1 MIARI
6 RAKTEEEQT
15 IKEHSE
21 HVAQLAAHSL
31 AGVGLSAL
39 GQLAGLLHDMGK
51 YTRAFYDYIWQA
63 YRHPEAKPPKGTAPH
78 AQTGAIY
85 AYERWYCSGQYE
97 KLTAQI
103 LSLVIRA
110 HHSGLPDCICPDGS
124 SPYLECMEA
133 ARTDARTHYDE
144 AKGNF
149 LANVCG
155 TDALDSLFLESVAEV
170 RAFAET
176 AGKDKASYGYTTR
189 VLLSTLVDADRWD
202 SACFERGENPF
213 GAPVQCAPAWGM
225 LLSRLNESLRKFDSA
240 TRIAEIRNGVSLRCF
255 AAAHDA
261 PGIYR
266 LTVPT
271 GGGKT
276 LASLRFALEHARM
289 HDMRRIF
296 YVIPF
301 NTILD
306 QNAGALRDALQ
317 NYEGI
322 LEHHSNVVMDDE
334 AEQSAHT
341 RLAERWDSDIILTSF
356 VHFMNTLYRKENTD
370 ARRMHRL
377 QRSVIIFDEV
387 QAIPQN
393 CIRLFERAV
402 QFLVRGLGCTAVL
415 CTATQPSLALEGADI
430 IQNAG
435 ALFQSLRRTE
445 IIDETRPARTCEEAA
460 QNALSLLREYGAV
473 LMIVNTKKAAE
484 SVCQKV
490 KDGAPANVHCFHLS
504 TNMCPA
510 HRMETL
516 EELRAL
522 LKNGASVFLISTS
535 LIEAG
540 VDVSFPIVIRS
551 FAGLPSILQAAG
563 RCNRNGEQAL
573 GRVYVWT
580 LSEEKLE
587 RLPFVQHGQAL
598 TADVMLMAREER
610 LDLQDLVCIRL
621 YFDKEQKLYG
631 AEGKRNV
638 ERSYPFKNTNLVE
651 LLGKNKP
658 GKDAMVRL
666 YPQYQGR
673 LFLKQ
678 AFRTAGEAFRV
689 IPENTV
695 SVIVPYGEG
704 RQLLARLLAG
714 GGTGEMIMLLRKL
727 QRYTV
732 NLYETAYRALLQQ
745 GGLCFY
751 PEYGVTVL
759 REAYYSGE
767 TGVTAA
773 PETMDSMI
781 Y

>member
-1 MIARI
+1 
-6 RAKTEEEQT
+6 
-15 IKEHSE
+15 
-21 HVAQLAAHSL
+21 
-31 AGVGLSAL
+31 
-39 GQLAGLLHDMGK
+39 
-51 YTRAFYDYIWQA
+51 
-63 YRHPEAKPPKGTAPH
+63 
-78 AQTGAIY
+78 
-85 AYERWYCSGQYE
+85 
-97 KLTAQI
+97 
-103 LSLVIRA
+103 
-110 HHSGLPDCICPDGS
+110 
-124 SPYLECMEA
+124 
-133 ARTDARTHYDE
+133 
-144 AKGNF
+144 
-149 LANVCG
+149 
-155 TDALDSLFLESVAEV
+155 
-170 RAFAET
+170 
-176 AGKDKASYGYTTR
+176 
-189 VLLSTLVDADRWD
+189 
-202 SACFERGENPF
+202 
-213 GAPVQCAPAWGM
+213 
-225 LLSRLNESLRKFDSA
+225 
-240 TRIAEIRNGVSLRCF
+240 
-255 AAAHDA
+255 
-261 PGIYR
+261 
-266 LTVPT
+266 
-271 GGGKT
+271 
-276 LASLRFALEHARM
+276 M

-334 AEQSAHT
+334 AEQSAYT

-356 VHFMNTLYRKENTD
+356 VYFMNTLYRKENTD

-393 CIRLFERAV
+393 CIRLFERAA

-435 ALFQSLRRTE
+435 ALFQSLRRME

-484 SVCQKV
+484 SVYQKV

-658 GKDAMVRL
+658 GEDAMVRL
-666 YPQYQGR
+666 YTRDDCSSSRHFGPQGR
-673 LFLKQ
+673 PF
-678 AFRTAGEAFRV
+678 A
-689 IPENTV
+689 
-695 SVIVPYGEG
+695 
-704 RQLLARLLAG
+704 
-714 GGTGEMIMLLRKL
+714 
-727 QRYTV
+727 
-732 NLYETAYRALLQQ
+732 
-745 GGLCFY
+745 
-751 PEYGVTVL
+751 
-759 REAYYSGE
+759 
-767 TGVTAA
+767 
-773 PETMDSMI
+773 
-781 Y
+781 